1 MERRVIGRCLIAVLA
16 LSLAGITLA
25 GVIPVTRAA
34 PARGGTLVV
43 GANSE
48 CLRLDPHLTTEIA
61 CRSIVGRHVYSGLV
75 KFNERMEIRPDL
87 AERWDVTGD
96 GRTITFSLRAG
107 VQFHNGD
114 EFTAEDVKVSL
125 ERIADPKTASPLRSS
140 FSALAGVDAVN
151 ARTARVRL
159 TSPDAAFLAALAGPQ
174 AAILPR
180 SILRRDGDMNN
191 AVVGTGPFRLVSR
204 RKDVNTVLARNPR
217 YFVSGV
223 PYLDAIEFRIITDDT
238 ARSVALRTGRVQF
251 IDRVTFELA
260 NVLERIPGL
269 NVIGGPS
276 LNFRAAVPNI
286 NRRPWSDVRVRQALA
301 VGIDRREILKAAL
314 GGRGEALNG
323 GPIPSTLWA
332 ALPEPCFPRPDI
344 AKAKELL
351 AQAGFPNGFSSTLL
365 SFSEISLLADTAIAL
380 REQALAL
387 GIDLRLEL
395 LELGIVQTRVARG
408 DFDIAIR
415 GYAGVDPDEWISR
428 PFHSRSPQNFNKF
441 TDPQVDALIE
451 RGRAVQDQGQRRAVY
466 VEVQRRLC
474 DLSPVVWL
482 YSGSEYFAM
491 RPEVKGYLFRANNE
505 HNFESVRLGE

>member
-1 MERRVIGRCLIAVLA
+1 MKRRALRRCLIVVLA
-16 LSLAGITLA
+16 LLVAAAAPPADIATS
-25 GVIPVTRAA
+25 RAA
-34 PARGGTLVV
+34 PTRGGTLIV

-48 CLRLDPHLTTEIA
+48 CLRLDPHLTTEIS

-87 AERWDVTGD
+87 AERWEVSSD
-96 GRTITFSLRAG
+96 GRTMTFSLRTG

-114 EFTAEDVKVSL
+114 EFTADDVKVSL
-125 ERIADPKTASPLRSS
+125 ERIADPKTASPLRAS
-140 FSALAGVDAVN
+140 FTAIAAVDVVN
-151 ARTARVRL
+151 PRTVRIRL
-159 TSPDAAFLAALAGPQ
+159 TSPDAALLAAMAAPQ
-174 AAILPR
+174 AVILPR
-180 SILRRDGDMNN
+180 GILRRDGDMNN
-191 AVVGTGPFRLVSR
+191 TVVGTGPFRLASR
-204 RKDVNTVLARNPR
+204 RKDVNTVLTRNPR
-217 YFVSGV
+217 YFLPGV

-238 ARSVALRTGRVQF
+238 ARSVALRTGRVHF

-269 NVIGGPS
+269 NVVGGPS
-276 LNFRAAVPNI
+276 LNFRGAVPNI
-286 NRRPWSDVRVRQALA
+286 SRRPWSDARVRQALA
-301 VGIDRREILKAAL
+301 IGIDRREIVKAVL

-332 ALPEPCFPRPDI
+332 ALPDACFPRPDV

-351 AQAGFPNGFSSTLL
+351 AQAGFPNGFSSMLL
-365 SFSEISLLADTAIAL
+365 SFSEITLLADTAIAL
-380 REQALAL
+380 REQAAPL

-415 GYAGVDPDEWISR
+415 GYNGVDPDEWMSR

-441 TDPQVDALIE
+441 TDPQVDAMIE
-451 RGRAVQDQGQRRAVY
+451 RGRAVQDQAQRRAVY
-466 VEVQRRLC
+466 IDVQRRLC
-474 DLSPVVWL
+474 ELSPVIWL